1 MSGVNIEKAQQ
12 FIAEL
17 KLLDQALKVR
27 TYSGSVRRVLADNRE
42 LNLLTPD
49 LVLPW
54 MIRGTHQLSNA
65 GRQQLHET
73 IREIELEIS

>member
-1 MSGVNIEKAQQ
+1 MSGVDIEKARQ

-27 TYSGSVRRVLADNRE
+27 TYSGSTRRVLADNRE
-42 LNLLTPD
+42 LSLLTLD

-54 MIRGTHQLSNA
+54 MIRGTHQLSTA
-65 GRQQLHET
+65 GRKQLHET